1 MKFIA
6 KFPKL
11 GKEDPKRS
19 SRKKNLAKYL
29 RDARKSK
36 KFSKEVGQGV

>member
-1 MKFIA
+1 MKFTV

-11 GKEDPKRS
+11 ERQDPKRS
-19 SRKKNLAKYL
+19 DRKKNLAKYL

-36 KFSKEVGQGV
+36 RTFKEVGQGD